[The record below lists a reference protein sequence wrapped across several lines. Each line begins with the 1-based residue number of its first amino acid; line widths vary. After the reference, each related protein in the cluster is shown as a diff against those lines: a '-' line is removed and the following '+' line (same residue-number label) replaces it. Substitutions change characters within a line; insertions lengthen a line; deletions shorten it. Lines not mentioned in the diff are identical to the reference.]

1 MDKKLLMNVIEPE
14 ESRVAVLEDGILEEF
29 YVERGRSGHYAG
41 NIYKGMVKKVEPSLQ
56 AAFVDFG
63 AERNGFLHLSEIMP
77 EVGKRRRFFGSL
89 GRNQRRPIQELLR
102 PNQELVV
109 QVTKEGI
116 GGKGAALTTYLSLPG
131 RFLVLMPGVE
141 RTGIS
146 RRLTEEERQ
155 RMKETVAALKVPNGV
170 GLILRTAARDH
181 SKEELERDLDYLL
194 RLWKAV
200 ARRIKKESAPAL
212 IYQESDLVIRTI
224 RDVFTIDTNEII
236 VDSEVVYDKVRDF
249 LRMAMPRINTKV
261 GLYQRQEPLFHFFK
275 IEEEIEK
282 INKRRVNLPS
292 GAYLIIEP
300 TEALVAI
307 DVNSGRAKL
316 SDNPEEASF
325 RINLEAARE
334 IARQLRLRDLSGV
347 IINDFIDMRSPGHR
361 RQVEKTFSQALTRD
375 RARTRMLRMSLFGI
389 IELTRQRVRSSLKR
403 TLYEE
408 CPYCRGTGL
417 LKTTESM
424 SLSVLRQI
432 RSVLLK
438 PQVKELLVTL
448 NSQVASYLH
457 NERRRE
463 LIALEEDYGKRIII
477 TPDEKFGVEEFS
489 MLCYNDKGQEVA
501 VNLKERR

>member
-14 ESRVAVLEDGILEEF
+14 ESRVAVLEEGILEEF

-41 NIYKGMVKKVEPSLQ
+41 NIYKGIVRKVEPSLQ

-63 AERNGFLHLSEIMP
+63 AQRNGFLHLSEVVP
-77 EVGKRRRFFGSL
+77 EMGRRRRIFGSAP
-89 GRNQRRPIQELLR
+89 GDQRRPIQELLR

-109 QVTKEGI
+109 QVNKEGI
-116 GGKGAALTTYLSLPG
+116 GEKGAALTTYLSLPG
-131 RFLVLMPGVE
+131 RFLVLMPGTE

-146 RRLTEEERQ
+146 RKLTEEERQ
-155 RMKETVAALKVPNGV
+155 RMKETVEALRVPKGM
-170 GLILRTAARDH
+170 GIILRTAARDH
-181 SKEELERDLDYLL
+181 LKEELERDLDYLL

-200 ARRIKKESAPAL
+200 NRRIKKESAPAL

-224 RDVFTIDTNEII
+224 RDIFTTETNEII
-236 VDSEVVYDKVRDF
+236 VDAEVVYDKVRDF
-249 LRMAMPRINTKV
+249 LHMVMPRISTRV
-261 GLYQRQEPLFHFFK
+261 RLYQGREPLFHFFK
-275 IEEEIEK
+275 IEAEIEK
-282 INKRRVNLPS
+282 IYHRRVDLRS

-307 DVNSGRAKL
+307 DVNSGGAKL
-316 SDNPEEASF
+316 SDDPEESAF

-334 IARQLRLRDLSGV
+334 IARQVRLRDLSGV
-347 IINDFIDMRSPGHR
+347 IINDFIDMRSSNHR
-361 RQVEKTFSQALTRD
+361 RQVERTFAQALTRD
-375 RARTRMLRMSLFGI
+375 RARSRRLRMSLFGI
-389 IELTRQRVRSSLKR
+389 IELTRQRVRPSLKR

-408 CPYCRGTGL
+408 CPLCQGTGL

-438 PQVKELLVTL
+438 PQVKELLVTV
-448 NSQVASYLH
+448 NSQVASYLQ
-457 NERRRE
+457 NQRRRD
-463 LIALEEDYGKRIII
+463 LIALEEDYAKRIII

-489 MLCYNDKGQEVA
+489 MLCYDEKGQEVA
-501 VNLKERR
+501 IEENQRR